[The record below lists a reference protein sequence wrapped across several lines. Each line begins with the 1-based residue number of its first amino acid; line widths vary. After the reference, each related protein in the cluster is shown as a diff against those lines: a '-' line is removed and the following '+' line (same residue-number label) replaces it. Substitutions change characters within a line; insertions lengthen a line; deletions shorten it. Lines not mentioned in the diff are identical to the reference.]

1 MRTAPLVSVAKQGI
15 DCMNYMSRS
24 IFSSSTCLRHE
35 LNTDS
40 LSTPKQLGSSAIMV
54 AFRTPLEESSASSPK
69 VAPCFKEPTLTIL
82 FSSSDVF
89 IFLLYFSRDLSS
101 DINTLRSASTVA
113 SRAKM
118 SSLTVSS

>member
-15 DCMNYMSRS
+15 DYMNYMSRS
-24 IFSSSTCLRHE
+24 IFSSSTYLRHE
-35 LNTDS
+35 LNTGS

-54 AFRTPLEESSASSPK
+54 AFRTPLFITSASSPK

-82 FSSSDVF
+82 FSSSDVL
-89 IFLLYFSRDLSS
+89 IFLLYFSSDLSS
-101 DINTLRSASTVA
+101 DIKTLRSASTVA
-113 SRAKM
+113 RRFRI